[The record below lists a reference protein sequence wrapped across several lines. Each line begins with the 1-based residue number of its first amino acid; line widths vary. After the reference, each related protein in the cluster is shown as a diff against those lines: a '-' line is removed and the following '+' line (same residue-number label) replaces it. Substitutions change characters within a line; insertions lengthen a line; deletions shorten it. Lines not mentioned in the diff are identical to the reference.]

1 MSSHGKELRRG
12 MRRASGPVSQFGD
25 AERFEGE
32 CMTRTRRGFSLP
44 ELMVVISIIG
54 ILTLMAMP
62 KIRSFRSGNNL
73 RSAKAQ
79 VASSLATARAAA
91 IQKGRDARFIVQGN
105 NLAVAVD
112 TGSASGFQGYVVLS
126 NVPLA
131 DRYSASITLTNAA
144 DSVVSYDSRGFGSTG
159 SGVQAKYI
167 LRVQNFVDSVCVSQ
181 LGLINKRGCGA

>member
-1 MSSHGKELRRG
+1 
-12 MRRASGPVSQFGD
+12 
-25 AERFEGE
+25 
-32 CMTRTRRGFSLP
+32 MTRSRRGFSLP

-131 DRYSASITLTNAA
+131 DRYSASISLTNAG
-144 DSVVSYDSRGFGSTG
+144 DSIVTYDSRGFGSTG
-159 SGVQAKYI
+159 SGAQAKYI
-167 LRVQNFVDSVCVSQ
+167 LRVQNMVDSVCVSQ

>member
-1 MSSHGKELRRG
+1 
-12 MRRASGPVSQFGD
+12 
-25 AERFEGE
+25 
-32 CMTRTRRGFSLP
+32 MTRSRRGFSLP
-44 ELMVVISIIG
+44 ELMVVITIIG
-54 ILTLMAMP
+54 LLTLMSIP

-112 TGSASGFQGYVVLS
+112 TGAASGFQGFVVLS
-126 NVPLA
+126 NVPID
-131 DRYSASITLTNAA
+131 DRYSATISLTNAA
-144 DSVVSYDSRGFGSTG
+144 DSVVSYDSRGFGATG
-159 SGVQAKYI
+159 SGTRAKYI
-167 LRVQNFVDSVCVSQ
+167 LRVQSMVDSVCVSQ